1 MKLVSLAV
9 SGSFLVMLFAV
20 PSRAQVNSDVPVLAS
35 DDAWLMAADRIPSSP
50 MASAALSSLPMQAP
64 QQVST
69 AAASPDVVNEL
80 TPEQMGDLYMARKQ
94 YVEAAQTFKML
105 SDRNPTNAVLL
116 NKLGIALHQQ
126 EALALAMKY
135 YERAL
140 KANPRYADAQNNIG
154 TIWYQR
160 KKFGKA
166 IRAYEKAI
174 KINDDMAVLYSNLGY
189 AYFGDK
195 KYEES
200 IASFRIALQK
210 DPQFFEHNA
219 SRSGS
224 LLQDRSVSDRGRFY
238 YLLAKS
244 FAESGNVERAVL
256 YLRKAKDEGYA
267 ALVADLKKDR
277 AAFAAEL
284 KVPEIQNLINPKAA
298 TEVEPEQ
305 N

>member
-9 SGSFLVMLFAV
+9 SGSFLVMLSAV
-20 PSRAQVNSDVPVLAS
+20 PSRAQVGSETPPVMNGSAT
-35 DDAWLMAADRIPSSP
+35 LMAKAER
-50 MASAALSSLPMQAP
+50 SLPSASMPMQTP
-64 QQVST
+64 QQVS
-69 AAASPDVVNEL
+69 AATASPGVVSEL

-94 YVEAAQTFKML
+94 FVEAAQTFKML
-105 SDRNPTNAVLL
+105 CDKNPTNAVYL

-126 EALALAMKY
+126 EALTLAMKY

-140 KANPRYADAQNNIG
+140 KVNPKYADAENNIG

-160 KKFGKA
+160 KKYGKA

-200 IASFRIALQK
+200 IAAFRIALQK
-210 DPQFFEHNA
+210 DPQFFEHNS
-219 SRSGS
+219 SRAGS
-224 LLQDRSVSDRGRFY
+224 LLQDRSVTDRGRFY

-244 FAESGNVERAVL
+244 FAEAGNIDRAVL

-267 ALVADLKKDR
+267 TLINDLKKDKV
-277 AAFAAEL
+277 AFAAEL
-284 KVPEIQNLINPKAA
+284 KLPEVQSLLNPKPVAEA
-298 TEVEPEQ
+298 DTEQP
-305 N
+305 